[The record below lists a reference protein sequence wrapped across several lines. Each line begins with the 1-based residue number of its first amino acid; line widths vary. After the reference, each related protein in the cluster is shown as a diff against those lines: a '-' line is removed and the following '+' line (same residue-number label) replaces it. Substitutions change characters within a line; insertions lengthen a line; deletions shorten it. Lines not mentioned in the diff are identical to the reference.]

1 MPDDAATIAKE
12 ITLHIL
18 PTRLKIQNPERV
30 GEAAGRVFRAV
41 FQQVNWAIKQ
51 EKGGPAE

>member
-18 PTRLKIQNPERV
+18 PTKVTMKNPERL

-51 EKGGPAE
+51 EKGGPTE

>member
-18 PTRLKIQNPERV
+18 PTKLTIRNPDHV

-41 FQQVNWAIKQ
+41 LQQVSWAIGQ
-51 EKGGPAE
+51 EKSGSP

>member
-18 PTRLKIQNPERV
+18 PRRLKIQITERA

-51 EKGGPAE
+51 EKAGPTE

>member
-41 FQQVNWAIKQ
+41 FQQVNWALKQ
-51 EKGGPAE
+51 EKAGPTE